1 MFFSLLPLL
10 FVIFIFYNFF
20 RKSKPFTR
28 PQADIIKNM
37 RLVQL
42 IMGVTSDATDNM
54 FEFIEEFLYWKNPD
68 KTMNL
73 LKEMLKLPIPIAIGL
88 HFLPL
93 RYFFV
98 AGIWITAAKN
108 SPFFKS
114 VFQIT
119 ITKGQEMTIEFNKK
133 YL

>member
-1 MFFSLLPLL
+1 
-10 FVIFIFYNFF
+10 
-20 RKSKPFTR
+20 
-28 PQADIIKNM
+28 
-37 RLVQL
+37 
-42 IMGVTSDATDNM
+42 MGLTSDATDNM

-73 LKEMLKLPIPIAIGL
+73 IKEMLKLPIPIAFGL
-88 HFLPL
+88 FFLPL
-93 RYFFV
+93 RYFLV

-119 ITKGQEMTIEFNKK
+119 IKKGQEMTIEFNKK

>member
-1 MFFSLLPLL
+1 
-10 FVIFIFYNFF
+10 
-20 RKSKPFTR
+20 
-28 PQADIIKNM
+28 M

-42 IMGVTSDATDNM
+42 IMGLTSDATDNM

-68 KTMNL
+68 KTMGL
-73 LKEMLKLPIPIAIGL
+73 IKEMLKLPIPIGIGL
-88 HFLPL
+88 LFLPI
-93 RYFFV
+93 RYFIV

-114 VFQIT
+114 VFTIT
-119 ITKGQEMTIEFNKK
+119 ITKGQEMTLEFNKK